1 MLVLAAKPDGVPRSM
16 SSFVV
21 MELRQR
27 DCGRSAQ
34 MMSAASKLELS
45 GRQGVRQGVRAN
57 DVGSRLSSTRNRS

>member
-1 MLVLAAKPDGVPRSM
+1 MLVFAAKPDGVPRSM
-16 SSFVV
+16 SSFV

-34 MMSAASKLELS
+34 MMSADSKPELS
-45 GRQGVRQGVRAN
+45 GRQGVRQAVRAN